1 MSYRNFTALAAGLS
15 ILALAA
21 CVPTRTTKSAGE
33 TIDDS
38 VITTKVKAELARD
51 DKTSALRTNVE
62 TFRGT
67 VQLNGFADS
76 MQEKAEATRVARS
89 VAGVQRVDNNLKVD
103 ATRRSA
109 GEYVDDKVIVT
120 KVKADLIADPVVA
133 GHDVTVEARDGAV
146 LLGGFVDSAD
156 QKAQAERIAAA
167 VGGVKSVSNQIT
179 LKTR

>member
-1 MSYRNFTALAAGLS
+1 MFRNITVLAACLGMS
-15 ILALAA
+15 VLAA

-38 VITTKVKAELARD
+38 VITTKVKAELARN
-51 DKTSALRTNVE
+51 DKTSALRTNIE

-67 VQLNGFADS
+67 VQLNGFAS
-76 MQEKAEATRVARS
+76 SATEKAEAARVARS
-89 VAGVQRVDNNLKVD
+89 VSGVKRVDNNLKVD
-103 ATRRSA
+103 ATKRSA
-109 GEYVDDKVIVT
+109 GEYVDDTVIVT

-133 GHDVTVEARDGAV
+133 GREVTVESREGVV

-167 VGGVKSVSNQIT
+167 VGGVKSVDNQIA
-179 LKTR
+179 LKTRP